1 MFKSTTTISIPLRFS
16 ASKHLL
22 GRFTV
27 NGHKGVFLIDTGA
40 SNSCMD
46 IALAEQYDLAVAGEP
61 LSVTGAGN
69 EKLSAQASQK
79 SHLGYQGQ
87 ELFQVE
93 FMLIDM
99 EAINSA
105 LEEQGESPIDGILGA
120 DLLVALSAVIDYKE
134 KRLLLALK

>member
-1 MFKSTTTISIPLRFS
+1 MIKSETTLSIPLRFS

-79 SHLGYQGQ
+79 SPLGYQGQ

-120 DLLVALSAVIDYKE
+120 DLLVALSAVINYKE

>member
-1 MFKSTTTISIPLRFS
+1 MIKSETTLTIPLRFS

-40 SNSCMD
+40 SNSCME
-46 IALAEQYDLAVAGEP
+46 IALAEQYELAIAGEP

-69 EKLSAQASQK
+69 EKLSAQSSQE
-79 SHLGYQGQ
+79 SCLGYQGQ
-87 ELFQVE
+87 ELSQVE

-99 EAINSA
+99 EAINTA

-120 DLLVALSAVIDYKE
+120 DLLAALSAVIDYKE
-134 KRLLLALK
+134 KRLLLTLK

>member
-1 MFKSTTTISIPLRFS
+1 MIKSETTLSIPLRFS

-40 SNSCMD
+40 SNSCME

-105 LEEQGESPIDGILGA
+105 LEGTRRIP
-120 DLLVALSAVIDYKE
+120 Y
-134 KRLLLALK
+134 

>member
-1 MFKSTTTISIPLRFS
+1 MIKSETTLSITLRFS

-46 IALAEQYDLAVAGEP
+46 IALAEQYDLAVEGEP